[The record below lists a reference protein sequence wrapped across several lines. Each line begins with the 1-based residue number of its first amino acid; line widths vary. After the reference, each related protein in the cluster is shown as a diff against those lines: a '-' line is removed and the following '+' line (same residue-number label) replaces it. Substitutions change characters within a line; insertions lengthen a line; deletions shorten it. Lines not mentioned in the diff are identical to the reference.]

1 MGIGGGV
8 LVHQCT
14 STMRLVVCLLVL
26 VLAVHSTL
34 AISEVEVGDTA
45 TTLQGRV
52 RGEDPLQDRVAQ
64 GRAKRSANR
73 GRRGRRGRTR
83 ARNSNNGGGGFN
95 FPILN
100 AI

>member
-1 MGIGGGV
+1 M

-45 TTLQGRV
+45 TILHQGRV
-52 RGEDPLQDRVAQ
+52 RGEGPLQDRSLQ
-64 GRAKRSANR
+64 LS
-73 GRRGRRGRTR
+73 
-83 ARNSNNGGGGFN
+83 
-95 FPILN
+95 ILEN
-100 AI
+100 TPKIHIVLIQYL